1 MYHMGMY
8 HMYAGGTSVPVLH
21 PFRFREVKMAPNT
34 LPFLRGTLDVLIL
47 RTLSGGTLHGYDLSR
62 RIGALSQAAFQ
73 VEEGVLYP
81 ALRRLENKGWLQAA
95 WGQTETGR
103 EARFYEI
110 TPAGRRHLTDQL
122 AMWKRYV
129 YAMSLVLYPETAEP

>member
-1 MYHMGMY
+1 
-8 HMYAGGTSVPVLH
+8 
-21 PFRFREVKMAPNT
+21 MASST

-47 RTLSGGTLHGYDLSR
+47 RTLSGGPLHGYDLSR
-62 RIGALSQAAFQ
+62 RIGELSRSAFH

-81 ALRRLENKGWLQAA
+81 ALRRLENRGWLQAT

-110 TPAGRRHLTDQL
+110 TPAGRRHLKAQL
-122 AMWKRYV
+122 AMWERYV
-129 YAMSLVLYPETAEP
+129 HAMSLVLYPETAES